1 MNSWHFQKTVLRYM
15 HILIIGGHQM
25 PVLTDLQPACVL
37 RYFEELCAIPHGS
50 GNTKAISDYCVRF
63 AEEHG
68 LEYHQDAL
76 NNVIII
82 KPASEGYE
90 DAPAVILQG
99 HLDMVCEKTADCALD
114 MAVQGLDV
122 ATDGEWIWANGTTLG
137 GDDGIAVAMA
147 LAALDDD
154 SLPHPR
160 LEVVLTVDEEI
171 GMEGAVGL
179 DTSCLQGR
187 VMLNVDSEVEGILTV
202 SCAGGVRACCHVP
215 VERETTEGVL
225 CEILIGGL
233 LGGHS
238 GVEIHKGRA
247 NSNMLMGRLLYGLSR
262 EMALRIIHLHGGQAD
277 NAIAPRT
284 EAAVLIPAE
293 EVERAQALTESYNR
307 VFCKEFA
314 SVDPGVT
321 VVFRVCQKG
330 TAPALTLAATARVT
344 SALMLLPNG
353 VQTMSQDIP
362 GLVQTSLNLGVLRLE
377 EQEMTATFAVR
388 SSVATEKA
396 MICNRIDCLS
406 SLLGG
411 CVTYAGDYPGW
422 EYLRDSKL
430 RELVADVYGKQT
442 GKKPVIEA
450 IHAGLDCGV
459 FAGKLPG
466 LDCVSIGPDM
476 DAIHTPKER
485 LSIPSTQ
492 RTWALVCEVL
502 RRSKEL

>member
-1 MNSWHFQKTVLRYM
+1 
-15 HILIIGGHQM
+15 M
-25 PVLTDLQPACVL
+25 PVLHDLQPAQVL

-50 GNTKAISDYCVRF
+50 GNTKAISDYCVHF
-63 AEEHG
+63 AEARG
-68 LEYHQDAL
+68 LEYHQDEL
-76 NNVIII
+76 NNVIIV
-82 KPASEGYE
+82 KKASAGYE
-90 DAPAVILQG
+90 EAPAVILQG
-99 HLDMVCEKTADCALD
+99 HLDMVCEKTADCPLD
-114 MAVQGLDV
+114 LAKDSIQID
-122 ATDGEWIWANGTTLG
+122 TDGEWIWANGTTLG

-154 SLPHPR
+154 SLPHPC
-160 LEVVLTVDEEI
+160 LEAVFTVDEEV

-187 VMLNVDSEVEGILTV
+187 IMLNVDSEAEGILTV
-202 SCAGGVRACCHVP
+202 SCAGGVRASCHVP
-215 VERETTEGVL
+215 VEREVSEGVS
-225 CEILIGGL
+225 CSITICGL

-262 EMALRIIHLHGGQAD
+262 EMALRVVALHGGQAD

-284 EAAVLIPAE
+284 EAVILVPQEEAVRAE
-293 EVERAQALTESYNR
+293 ALTASYAE
-307 VFCKEFA
+307 VFKNEFRTA
-314 SVDPGVT
+314 DPGLT
-321 VVFRVCQKG
+321 VEFEAGKFDAV
-330 TAPALTLAATARVT
+330 PALTLGATARVT

-353 VQTMSQDIP
+353 VQTMSQDIA
-362 GLVQTSLNLGVLRLE
+362 GLVQTSLNLGVLRLVE
-377 EQEMTATFAVR
+377 HEMTATFAVR
-388 SSVATEKA
+388 SAVATEKA

-430 RELVADVYGKQT
+430 RELVADVYEKQT
-442 GKKPVIEA
+442 GKKAVIEA
-450 IHAGLDCGV
+450 IHAGLECGV

-476 DAIHTPKER
+476 EAIHTPKER
-485 LSIPSTQ
+485 LNIASTR
-492 RTWALVCEVL
+492 RTWELVCEVL

>member
-1 MNSWHFQKTVLRYM
+1 
-15 HILIIGGHQM
+15 M
-25 PVLTDLQPACVL
+25 PVLNDLQPALVL

-63 AEEHG
+63 AEARG
-68 LEYHQDAL
+68 LECHQDAL

-82 KPASEGYE
+82 KSSSEGYE

-99 HLDMVCEKTADCALD
+99 HLDMVCEKAADCALD
-114 MAVQGLDV
+114 MARDGLQI
-122 ATDGEWIWANGTTLG
+122 ATDGQWIWADGTTLG

-179 DTSCLQGR
+179 DTSCLKGR
-187 VMLNVDSEVEGILTV
+187 IMLNVDSEVEGILTV

-215 VERETTEGVL
+215 VEREVSGGIR
-225 CEILIGGL
+225 CEITLDGL

-247 NSNMLMGRLLYGLSR
+247 NSNMLMGRLLYGLSK
-262 EMALRIIHLHGGQAD
+262 EMALRIMDIHGGQAD

-284 EAAVLIPAE
+284 DAVILVPVEEAARAEALTASYAQVFRKEFQAVDPGLKLTFRAVE
-293 EVERAQALTESYNR
+293 EVET
-307 VFCKEFA
+307 
-314 SVDPGVT
+314 
-321 VVFRVCQKG
+321 
-330 TAPALTLAATARVT
+330 PALTLAATARVT

-353 VQTMSQDIP
+353 VQTMSQDIA

-377 EQEMTATFAVR
+377 EHEMTATFAVR

-396 MICNRIDCLS
+396 MICNRIDCLA

-430 RELVADVYGKQT
+430 RELVADAYEKQT
-442 GKKPVIEA
+442 GKKAVIEA
-450 IHAGLDCGV
+450 IHAGLECGV

-476 DAIHTPKER
+476 EAIHTPKER
-485 LSIPSTQ
+485 LNIASTK
-492 RTWALVCEVL
+492 RTWELVCEIL

>member
-1 MNSWHFQKTVLRYM
+1 
-15 HILIIGGHQM
+15 M
-25 PVLTDLQPACVL
+25 PVLKHLQPAGVL
-37 RYFEELCAIPHGS
+37 HYFEELCAIPHGS

-63 AEEHG
+63 AESRG
-68 LEYHQDAL
+68 LEVHQDEL
-76 NNVIII
+76 NNVVII
-82 KPASEGYE
+82 KSASEGYE

-99 HLDMVCEKTADCALD
+99 HLDMVCEKTADCTLD
-114 MAVQGLDV
+114 MAAEGLQI

-179 DTSCLQGR
+179 DISCLQGS

-215 VERETTEGVL
+215 VERETTDGVR
-225 CEILIGGL
+225 CEIVIKGL

-247 NSNMLMGRLLYGLSR
+247 NSNMLMGRLLYGLSK
-262 EMALRIIHLHGGQAD
+262 EMALRVVDLHGGQAD
-277 NAIAPRT
+277 NAIASRT
-284 EAAVLIPAE
+284 EAVILVPAE
-293 EVERAQALTESYNR
+293 EAVRAEALAASYAR
-307 VFCKEFA
+307 VFRAEYQA
-314 SVDPGVT
+314 ADPGVT
-321 VVFRVCQKG
+321 VEFRTGEPVC
-330 TAPALTLAATARVT
+330 APALTLSATARVT

-377 EQEMTATFAVR
+377 DQEMTATFAVR

-396 MICNRIDCLS
+396 MICNRIDCLA

-430 RELVADVYGKQT
+430 RDLVAEVYEKQT

-450 IHAGLDCGV
+450 IHAGLECGV

-476 DAIHTPKER
+476 EAIHTPKER
-485 LSIPSTQ
+485 LSIPTTQ
-492 RTWALVCEVL
+492 RTWELVCEVL

>member
-1 MNSWHFQKTVLRYM
+1 
-15 HILIIGGHQM
+15 M
-25 PVLTDLQPACVL
+25 PVLEQLQPASVL
-37 RYFEELCAIPHGS
+37 RYFEALCAIPHGS
-50 GNTKAISDYCVRF
+50 GNTKGISDYCVGF
-63 AEEHG
+63 AKNRG
-68 LEYHQDAL
+68 LEHYQDSL

-82 KPASEGYE
+82 KPATAGYE
-90 DAPAVILQG
+90 NAPAVILQG
-99 HLDMVCEKTADCALD
+99 HLDMVCEKTAECTLD
-114 MAVQGLDV
+114 MAAEGLDIES
-122 ATDGEWIWANGTTLG
+122 DGQWIWANGTTLG

-187 VMLNVDSEVEGILTV
+187 VMLNVDSEAEGVLTV

-215 VERETTEGVL
+215 VERETSGGVR
-225 CEILIGGL
+225 CQVTIQGL

-247 NSNMLMGRLLYGLSR
+247 NSNMLMGRLLYGLSK
-262 EMALRIIHLHGGQAD
+262 EMALRLVNVQGGQAD

-284 EAAVLIPAE
+284 EATLLVPVEEAV
-293 EVERAQALTESYNR
+293 RAQALTASYAQ
-307 VFCKEFA
+307 VFQKEFQTA
-314 SVDPGVT
+314 DPGLT
-321 VVFRVCQKG
+321 VEFQILG
-330 TAPALTLAATARVT
+330 ENAAPALTLAATARVT

-362 GLVQTSLNLGVLRLE
+362 GLVQTSLNLGVLRLDE
-377 EQEMTATFAVR
+377 GEMTATFAVR
-388 SSVATEKA
+388 SSSATEKA
-396 MICNRIDCLS
+396 MICNRIDCLA

-430 RELVADVYGKQT
+430 RELVADVYEKQT
-442 GKKPVIEA
+442 GRKPVIEA
-450 IHAGLDCGV
+450 IHAGLECGV

-466 LDCVSIGPDM
+466 LDCVSLGPDM
-476 DAIHTPKER
+476 EAIHTPKER
-485 LSIPSTQ
+485 LSIPSTR
-492 RTWALVCEVL
+492 RTWELVCEVL